1 MTPGERSA
9 ARLLLDEHVWEGL
22 AVALRELGFDAVHV
36 YEVQRGGEDDE
47 AQLEYAAQ
55 TGRAILTFNARH
67 FETLAARWFFANKS
81 HAGIIISDELPLG
94 ELMRRTHLVG
104 WRQGTKKSLEPNLVN
119 GRSEGPLLL
128 HAP

>member
-9 ARLLLDEHVWEGL
+9 VQLLLDEHVWEGL
-22 AVALRELGFDAVHV
+22 AAALRELGFDAVHV

-67 FETLAARWFFANKS
+67 FEPLAARWFFANKS

-94 ELMRRTHLVG
+94 ELLRRMQNLL
-104 WRQGTKKSLEPNLVN
+104 RARSAEDLKGTVHWLQAYK
-119 GRSEGPLLL
+119 
-128 HAP
+128 